1 MVGSTKADAVD
12 MESPTETFEFLCKL
26 SGVPVERGETMDFDG
41 FVLAF
46 EQLFNNG
53 IQLDPDA
60 VDELMAAVGSTDFE
74 DVTMADWAKFH
85 KEWRSEST
93 ASAHLEAKLERK
105 RAATAL
111 EEEKQRAADQWQ
123 EMEKQYQEKLANVK
137 AEQQSAR
144 PQLLSEMTAS
154 KYGDAGGAAQAAAAH
169 RTLDPNAWSA
179 VVDGVGG
186 LDAPLESIRRRVWV
200 PLCAPPTLLEELGAE
215 RVKGL
220 LLYGPPGCGKSLLA
234 ARLASGLSRRPPTLV
249 SGPEIMDKYVG
260 NSEAQL
266 RTLFTSPPRVPAR
279 PGDAEDVMVAAEM
292 SELHVVVLDEFDS
305 IARKRSDA
313 ADGGNAEGSAARD
326 SVVNQLLALMDGV
339 AGLPVPTFVIALTN
353 RRELV
358 DSAILRPGRLEVH
371 VEIGKPDA
379 TGRAAILRIHAER
392 MRESGRLSLGAGAA
406 SGAEAAEEGEE
417 GCSLEV
423 VDPTA
428 YEEWIRELA
437 EECESFS
444 GAAIAAVV
452 RAAVS
457 RALDRSVSESNPQG
471 CRVTATDFSSA
482 LGDVRRSSLEL
493 ERIDAAESAGAAA
506 PEETPPPQQQQ
517 QQQQPLAG

>member
-260 NSEAQL
+260 NSEAQ
-266 RTLFTSPPRVPAR
+266 V
-279 PGDAEDVMVAAEM
+279 
-292 SELHVVVLDEFDS
+292 
-305 IARKRSDA
+305 
-313 ADGGNAEGSAARD
+313 
-326 SVVNQLLALMDGV
+326 
-339 AGLPVPTFVIALTN
+339 
-353 RRELV
+353 
-358 DSAILRPGRLEVH
+358 
-371 VEIGKPDA
+371 
-379 TGRAAILRIHAER
+379 
-392 MRESGRLSLGAGAA
+392 
-406 SGAEAAEEGEE
+406 
-417 GCSLEV
+417 
-423 VDPTA
+423 
-428 YEEWIRELA
+428 
-437 EECESFS
+437 
-444 GAAIAAVV
+444 
-452 RAAVS
+452 
-457 RALDRSVSESNPQG
+457 
-471 CRVTATDFSSA
+471 
-482 LGDVRRSSLEL
+482 
-493 ERIDAAESAGAAA
+493 
-506 PEETPPPQQQQ
+506 
-517 QQQQPLAG
+517 

>member
-1 MVGSTKADAVD
+1 
-12 MESPTETFEFLCKL
+12 
-26 SGVPVERGETMDFDG
+26 
-41 FVLAF
+41 
-46 EQLFNNG
+46 
-53 IQLDPDA
+53 
-60 VDELMAAVGSTDFE
+60 
-74 DVTMADWAKFH
+74 
-85 KEWRSEST
+85 
-93 ASAHLEAKLERK
+93 
-105 RAATAL
+105 
-111 EEEKQRAADQWQ
+111 
-123 EMEKQYQEKLANVK
+123 
-137 AEQQSAR
+137 
-144 PQLLSEMTAS
+144 
-154 KYGDAGGAAQAAAAH
+154 
-169 RTLDPNAWSA
+169 
-179 VVDGVGG
+179 
-186 LDAPLESIRRRVWV
+186 
-200 PLCAPPTLLEELGAE
+200 
-215 RVKGL
+215 
-220 LLYGPPGCGKSLLA
+220 
-234 ARLASGLSRRPPTLV
+234 
-249 SGPEIMDKYVG
+249 
-260 NSEAQL
+260 
-266 RTLFTSPPRVPAR
+266 
-279 PGDAEDVMVAAEM
+279 MVAAEM